1 MVQIVFLAKGAK
13 PLPAAG
19 KAFIIDVGGPRA
31 SESMDDSPT
40 RMVLRIPS
48 SAYDDTIATWRKKF
62 AAHPDR
68 IIYVRG
74 HKGTPG

>member
-1 MVQIVFLAKGAK
+1 MVQIVFLGKGAK
-13 PLPAAG
+13 PQPAAG

-31 SESMDDSPT
+31 SESIEDSPT

-48 SAYDDTIATWRKKF
+48 SAYDDTIATWHEKF

-68 IIYVRG
+68 VIYVRG
-74 HKGTPG
+74 YKGASG